1 MCVYYRR
8 PTICCLSRSQSPHF
22 FLIYNLSHS
31 TIYHQIF
38 NMIYRAGVT
47 SRAGTVYP
55 SGTSKC
61 TLVFGG
67 ILDIQSFCFLCS
79 ALWTVVVLIV
89 YFILTIGIVCTFV
102 LRLLVTLCRPLL
114 SLLSIFYWLV
124 LSVPQSYDFWL
135 HFGIFK
141 LSFRKWVKISTFH
154 SILWIK
160 DLSTH
165 TYSI

>member
-22 FLIYNLSHS
+22 FLNYNLSHS

-55 SGTSKC
+55 SETSKC

-67 ILDIQSFCFLCS
+67 ILDIQSFVFC
-79 ALWTVVVLIV
+79 VVLC
-89 YFILTIGIVCTFV
+89 G
-102 LRLLVTLCRPLL
+102 PLL
-114 SLLSIFYWLV
+114 SLLSIFYWPLV
-124 LSVPQSYDFWL
+124 LSVPPSYDFWL
-135 HFGIFK
+135 HFVDRCCTYCLF
-141 LSFRKWVKISTFH
+141 
-154 SILWIK
+154 SIDHCYCLYLRLTTS
-160 DLSTH
+160 DYTLSTIVVLIVYFLL
-165 TYSI
+165 TIGYQKS